1 MAFFNGGSRALVEIL
16 TRFQSAERPMPVD
29 HTFFEFGSVRY
40 HVQAS
45 ASVPENVYLSI
56 STPSLSH
63 EASPSTSLPEFT
75 LQEARKMYR
84 KFAEIVEPA
93 KEGYALTLKL
103 NFSALARPKDRARAV
118 RQVSLLQSVVLGS
131 QLKHLLGNLGSSGA
145 TKLVYNHRDPF
156 FVSRTPGK
164 ISAVFPMRFRDDT
177 DIAVAASFFQ
187 VGARHHLISSGSVI
201 NQYPPSCF
209 SPARRPEWWRVRW
222 QELQDAGSAYAR
234 APRCSWSAI
243 PPPELRGES
252 VHHLTT
258 NGGFVSFD
266 IFERHVKRKRAA
278 KTAWILLNFQAYV
291 KYHIKCTRNY
301 IQSRMRKRQ
310 ESLAEVIQ
318 NARLRG
324 GDDKK
329 KLQARKK
336 GKRRLFSL
344 GKAKKLQKGF
354 RAVIDGIRRL
364 RQRIRVKALDRFRR
378 CFVVP
383 KLATKK
389 HNYLRLGA

>member
-1 MAFFNGGSRALVEIL
+1 AKTTPEPLRFPTIITRAIIKGRRPWIPGGETMAFFNGGSRALVEIL

-45 ASVPENVYLSI
+45 ASDPENVYLSI

-63 EASPSTSLPEFT
+63 EASPSTGLPEFT
-75 LQEARKMYR
+75 LQEATKMYH
-84 KFAEIVEPA
+84 KFAEVVEPS

-103 NFSALARPKDRARAV
+103 NFSGLARPKDRARAV
-118 RQVSLLQSVVLGS
+118 RQVSLLQSVILGS
-131 QLKHLLGNLGSSGA
+131 QLKHLLGSLGSSGA

-164 ISAVFPMRFRDDT
+164 ISAIFPMRFRDDT
-177 DIAVAASFFQ
+177 DLAVATSFF
-187 VGARHHLISSGSVI
+187 
-201 NQYPPSCF
+201 
-209 SPARRPEWWRVRW
+209 
-222 QELQDAGSAYAR
+222 QELQDAGSSYAR

-243 PPPELRGES
+243 PPPELRGEP

-310 ESLAEVIQ
+310 ETLAEVRTSLPPSLCQ
-318 NARLRG
+318 S
-324 GDDKK
+324 KK
-329 KLQARKK
+329 CTCKNQ
-336 GKRRLFSL
+336 
-344 GKAKKLQKGF
+344 
-354 RAVIDGIRRL
+354 
-364 RQRIRVKALDRFRR
+364 
-378 CFVVP
+378 
-383 KLATKK
+383 
-389 HNYLRLGA
+389 

>member
-45 ASVPENVYLSI
+45 ASDPENVYLSI

-63 EASPSTSLPEFT
+63 EASPSTGLPEFT
-75 LQEARKMYR
+75 LQEATKMYH
-84 KFAEIVEPA
+84 KFAEVVEPS

-103 NFSALARPKDRARAV
+103 NFSGLARPKDRARAVRQVVEPSKEGYALTLKLNFSGLARPKDRARAV
-118 RQVSLLQSVVLGS
+118 RQVSLLQSVILGS
-131 QLKHLLGNLGSSGA
+131 QLKHLLGSLGSSGA
-145 TKLVYNHRDPF
+145 TKLVYTPRDPF

-164 ISAVFPMRFRDDT
+164 ISAIFPMRFRDDT
-177 DIAVAASFFQ
+177 DLAVATSFF
-187 VGARHHLISSGSVI
+187 
-201 NQYPPSCF
+201 
-209 SPARRPEWWRVRW
+209 
-222 QELQDAGSAYAR
+222 QELQDAGSSYAR

-243 PPPELRGES
+243 PPPELRGEP

-310 ESLAEVIQ
+310 ETLAEVIL

-324 GDDKK
+324 GDEKK
-329 KLQARKK
+329 KLQVRKK
-336 GKRRLFSL
+336 SKRRLFSL
-344 GKAKKLQKGF
+344 GKAKKLQKGL
-354 RAVIDGIRRL
+354 RAVMDGLRRL

-378 CFVVP
+378 CFVMP

-389 HNYLRLGA
+389 HDYLRLGA